1 MQRSLCLLIAV
12 AAISMPD
19 RGHAQDGKQFVSDFI
34 DSNQVSYAETALEI
48 WNLAEVGY
56 QEFVSTGLLQ
66 DHLQE
71 AGFKIETGVA
81 GIPTAFIASYGS
93 GRPVIGILAEF
104 DALPGINQAAAPD
117 REQIEGKQA
126 GHACGHHLFGM
137 GSAAAAIAVKTWM
150 GEAGLRG
157 TIRVYGTPAEEGGSG
172 KVYMVREGLFDDTDV
187 VITWHAGDR
196 NDASPDTNLAIKSA
210 KFRFQGVSAH
220 AAAAPDKARSALDGV
235 EAMNMMANMLREHV
249 PQETRIHYV
258 ITSGG
263 SAPNVVP
270 DFAEVYYYVRHP
282 SPEVVANVFDRMIA
296 AATGAAL
303 GTGTTVQHEIV
314 GGSFNRLPNIALSKV
329 MDANLR
335 NVGGIHYTPFEQ
347 AFATGI
353 QATLG
358 DAARPL
364 GSVEEIEPFEMHQSY
379 ASSDNGDVSWVTP
392 MAHLRTATWVPGT
405 SGHSWQAVAAGGMS
419 IGTKGMIVAAKTL
432 ARTALD
438 ILSDPS
444 IVTDARAEFEDRRG
458 ENFSYMPLLGDRDPP
473 LDYRAAGGVG
483 GAGGE

>member
-353 QATLG
+353 
-358 DAARPL
+358 
-364 GSVEEIEPFEMHQSY
+364 
-379 ASSDNGDVSWVTP
+379 
-392 MAHLRTATWVPGT
+392 
-405 SGHSWQAVAAGGMS
+405 
-419 IGTKGMIVAAKTL
+419 
-432 ARTALD
+432 
-438 ILSDPS
+438 
-444 IVTDARAEFEDRRG
+444 
-458 ENFSYMPLLGDRDPP
+458 
-473 LDYRAAGGVG
+473 
-483 GAGGE
+483 